1 MESRKLFKL
10 NYGLCGSDDASDIVF
25 TPSETTEAPE
35 ESREASRRQ
44 LLEGN
49 LDTFPTLQSRVV
61 RIFVTSSFSGI
72 ILKLVEP
79 THILLCYRSAVNHS
93 IDDALFESII
103 TNSLHTLQPYL
114 PDRHELS
121 YNLRERSRN
130 RSLIIKTVDLT
141 DRDVLTRML
150 YKFSY

>member
-1 MESRKLFKL
+1 MILSQTRFLLRKNETNRPRLRTGASPLYATGGPPFLCVESRKLFKL

-72 ILKLVEP
+72 I
-79 THILLCYRSAVNHS
+79 
-93 IDDALFESII
+93 
-103 TNSLHTLQPYL
+103 
-114 PDRHELS
+114 
-121 YNLRERSRN
+121 
-130 RSLIIKTVDLT
+130 
-141 DRDVLTRML
+141 
-150 YKFSY
+150 